1 MAVSEFFKRVLVP
14 LRQRPTSTDL
24 NRAQERILESLRS
37 GLSATFAKPA
47 LSGSF
52 ANRHSLLSGYGFHGT
67 GFFVEVDAAN
77 TPWGVSI
84 KPGFGLAIAG
94 PTSASDID
102 SCSGADWDGAGGLS
116 VPLLLSSAQG
126 FTIPTIPA
134 SGDSRIDIIEVR
146 AQYTATEAA
155 TVGIF
160 NTATRV
166 FDAATRNKSLVWD
179 LLGLTGNV
187 TSPSASTAAI
197 SYKQGVAAT
206 GDITAATEP
215 ATTSGYIKIGRI
227 NLDNSAG
234 TLASVSQDLIV
245 DYRPLLFPKGGFDV
259 AANLSI
265 PGVVGGL
272 GTHAINNLE
281 LPGGISFFG
290 GINPAAVLTA
300 GRCYPLTCYLI
311 GGDLSYS
318 AGAGIAKGVVT
329 ASAYGQG
336 AEPRIAE
343 VWSDPVTAVVNS
355 ALRANLAASGASW
368 TNYSATATIAIGQPY
383 VSFGLWIRSAAGA
396 ALSNTEKI
404 YFNYHQGN

>member
-187 TSPSASTAAI
+187 TSPASSIAAI

-245 DYRPLLFPKGGFDV
+245 DHRPLLFPKGGFT
-259 AANLSI
+259 ASAMLSV

-272 GTHAINNLE
+272 GTHAVANYSV
-281 LPGGISFFG
+281 PGGVKIFAAL
-290 GINPAAVLTA
+290 NPAEVLTA
-300 GRCYPLTCYLI
+300 GTSYHVSCYLF
-311 GGDLSYS
+311 GGEISNGS
-318 AGAGIAKGVVT
+318 GVGRGAVTGIAYAQGST
-329 ASAYGQG
+329 ARIVEFWS
-336 AEPRIAE
+336 EPLGGL
-343 VWSDPVTAVVNS
+343 VNS
-355 ALRANLAASGASW
+355 TLRTNLNASGASW
-368 TNYSATATIAIGQPY
+368 TNFSDTALIAIGQPY
-383 VSFGLWIRSAAGA
+383 ISFGLQVRSASGGA
-396 ALSNTEKI
+396 LANTEKVL
-404 YFNYHQGN
+404 FMYHQSN